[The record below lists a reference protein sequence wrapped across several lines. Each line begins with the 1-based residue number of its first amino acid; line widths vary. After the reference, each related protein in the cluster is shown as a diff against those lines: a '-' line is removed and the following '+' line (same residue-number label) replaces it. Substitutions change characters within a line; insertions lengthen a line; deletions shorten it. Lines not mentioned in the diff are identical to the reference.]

1 MIPVDL
7 AVVKQVVSKLLYEAI
22 NVLSESF
29 MGFLGE
35 ICLSQRVLH
44 CAAPHQVRKWVRA
57 DVGLVLG
64 GNNPP

>member
-7 AVVKQVVSKLLYEAI
+7 AVVKQVLSKLLYEAI

-35 ICLSQRVLH
+35 ISLSQRVLH

-57 DVGLVLG
+57 DVGLDRKSVV
-64 GNNPP
+64 